1 MVNKNVIYS
10 LSDNMCCHDEVTQ
23 LLSSQET
30 FLRKNYAVT
39 ELFFG
44 RVSEK
49 WISPCIL
56 VILVYIG
63 VCFYSAEVLVL
74 SMVLGWFK
82 LVFDGVI

>member
-44 RVSEK
+44 RFPKSGF
-49 WISPCIL
+49 L
-56 VILVYIG
+56 R
-63 VCFYSAEVLVL
+63 
-74 SMVLGWFK
+74 
-82 LVFDGVI
+82 VFWSF